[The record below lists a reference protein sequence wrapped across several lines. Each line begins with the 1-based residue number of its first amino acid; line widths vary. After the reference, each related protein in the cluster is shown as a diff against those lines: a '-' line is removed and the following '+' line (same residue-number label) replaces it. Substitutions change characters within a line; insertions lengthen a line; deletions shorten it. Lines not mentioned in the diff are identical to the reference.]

1 MNTKKFTDNS
11 PEWLQKKNKWTSNF
25 RVLKIFWI
33 CDAKLIYER
42 ERGYSSSHWFWWYKS
57 VCFESRQPKIT
68 HLSMNLTNEVKNM
81 QQVTKKL
88 NTIHVYKNILTIYLN
103 RPVFI
108 NQQIWRLKVPVN
120 NCRVKTVK
128 IIDPLGLLPEDK
140 IKIK

>member
-1 MNTKKFTDNS
+1 
-11 PEWLQKKNKWTSNF
+11 
-25 RVLKIFWI
+25 
-33 CDAKLIYER
+33 
-42 ERGYSSSHWFWWYKS
+42 
-57 VCFESRQPKIT
+57 
-68 HLSMNLTNEVKNM
+68 MNLTNEVKNM

-88 NTIHVYKNILTIYLN
+88 NTIQVYKNILTIYLN